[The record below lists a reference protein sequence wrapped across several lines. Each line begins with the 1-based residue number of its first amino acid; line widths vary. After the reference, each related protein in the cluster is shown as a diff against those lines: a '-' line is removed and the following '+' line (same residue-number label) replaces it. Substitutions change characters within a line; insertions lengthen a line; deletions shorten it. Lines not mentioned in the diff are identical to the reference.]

1 MSRNKPNEKSSS
13 DGDRIAKV
21 MARAGLCSRR
31 EAERWI
37 TAGRVQ
43 VNGKTLET
51 PACVVK
57 PGDKVIVDGKPLP
70 TKEPARMWRYNKP
83 LGLVTSHKDPEGR
96 PTVFGALPKTMP
108 RVISIG
114 RLDLNSEGLLL
125 LTNDGELARAL
136 ELPSTA
142 WSRRY
147 RVRVHGHVDPDKLS
161 GLARGVTVEG
171 VNYGPIE
178 AKFETRTGAN
188 AWLAISIREGKNR
201 EVRKVMEH
209 IGLTVNRLI
218 RIAYGPFQLGNLPS
232 GEVDEIRPRAMK
244 EQLGNLLP

>member
-43 VNGKTLET
+43 VNGKMLET

-188 AWLAISIREGKNR
+188 AWVSISIREGKNR

>member
-43 VNGKTLET
+43 VNGKMLET

-136 ELPSTA
+136 
-142 WSRRY
+142 
-147 RVRVHGHVDPDKLS
+147 
-161 GLARGVTVEG
+161 
-171 VNYGPIE
+171 
-178 AKFETRTGAN
+178 
-188 AWLAISIREGKNR
+188 
-201 EVRKVMEH
+201 
-209 IGLTVNRLI
+209 
-218 RIAYGPFQLGNLPS
+218 
-232 GEVDEIRPRAMK
+232 
-244 EQLGNLLP
+244 

>member
-1 MSRNKPNEKSSS
+1 M
-13 DGDRIAKV
+13 
-21 MARAGLCSRR
+21 
-31 EAERWI
+31 
-37 TAGRVQ
+37 
-43 VNGKTLET
+43 
-51 PACVVK
+51 
-57 PGDKVIVDGKPLP
+57 
-70 TKEPARMWRYNKP
+70 
-83 LGLVTSHKDPEGR
+83 
-96 PTVFGALPKTMP
+96 
-108 RVISIG
+108 
-114 RLDLNSEGLLL
+114 
-125 LTNDGELARAL
+125 
-136 ELPSTA
+136 
-142 WSRRY
+142 
-147 RVRVHGHVDPDKLS
+147 HGHVDPDKLS

-188 AWLAISIREGKNR
+188 AWVSISIREGKNR